1 MSERDRGHAA
11 AHSGRMGGSQQVGA
25 VSPFVLF
32 LRQRL
37 PLVRSAS
44 TNRAPK
50 SQATRV
56 VPSFLLRGFW
66 DEIEKRGVALPE
78 LERLSGV
85 GRPRTGDCATTI
97 PAADMHRLFEVS
109 QALSGDRLIGLTAG
123 RAIGPLGF
131 HLLSHIVFASAT
143 LDQAL
148 ELATR
153 VQPQIRKR
161 RPRLDELANGVLR
174 IGFLGRDRA
183 EHPGARAEAEFTGV
197 LMHDIVLHFFAD
209 AANERPT
216 VEFPFSVPDDPQ
228 PYLRMFPGGV
238 RFDGEGTFV
247 YMRRAALADR
257 KSGADAALLEHLSS
271 MALEQYGAADT
282 DDAWTQRVR
291 SALRAQTTLR
301 LTDARVLARQL
312 GVSVRG
318 LARRLARE
326 DENLTGLLDEALYE
340 RACALLRRPDATV
353 AQVAEA
359 LGYVELSSF
368 FRAFRRWSGGLTPSA
383 FRRQQMFTAA
393 QAASSG

>member
-1 MSERDRGHAA
+1 
-11 AHSGRMGGSQQVGA
+11 
-25 VSPFVLF
+25 
-32 LRQRL
+32 
-37 PLVRSAS
+37 
-44 TNRAPK
+44 
-50 SQATRV
+50 
-56 VPSFLLRGFW
+56 
-66 DEIEKRGVALPE
+66 
-78 LERLSGV
+78 
-85 GRPRTGDCATTI
+85 
-97 PAADMHRLFEVS
+97 
-109 QALSGDRLIGLTAG
+109 
-123 RAIGPLGF
+123 
-131 HLLSHIVFASAT
+131 
-143 LDQAL
+143 
-148 ELATR
+148 

-197 LMHDIVLHFFAD
+197 LMHDIVLHFLAD
-209 AANERPT
+209 AALERPT
-216 VEFPFSVPDDPQ
+216 VEFPFSAPDDQQ
-228 PYLRMFPGGV
+228 PYQRMFPGGV

-257 KSGADAALLEHLSS
+257 KSGADAALLERLAS

-282 DDAWTQRVR
+282 DDGWTQRVR

-326 DENLTGLLDEALYE
+326 GENLTSLLDEALYE

-383 FRRQQMFTAA
+383 FRRQVMFTAP
-393 QAASSG
+393 QTSSAG